1 MERITI
7 KNFLIFDDVEM
18 ELNKFNILIGPQASG
33 KSLLAKLVYYFK
45 NIGKHTT
52 GCIQDNEGIDELYKV
67 LKNEFLIIFPKEYWE
82 DNSEFIIEYQCGNF
96 KIEIKNN
103 SNNSD
108 IELKLTDDYE
118 SFYEEVKEGFEKYK
132 IEALWRMSLED
143 SKSNL
148 GNAIGLKG
156 YFRESNKFEH
166 YSQMF
171 DDIIFIP
178 ASRSFFS
185 ALINNIWTLSDQIDI
200 DPMMKNF
207 GKSYEYAQLIY
218 KNIYKKN
225 WNFLNN
231 ISDNKSKK
239 FSYTNRI
246 IKGNYEKI
254 NGKDWIVGD
263 NYKIELSRASS
274 GQQEAFPLLM
284 TLVFNALGFEF
295 VNEPNDNNFKKY
307 FFIEEPEAH
316 LFPNAQNTMI
326 SLISM
331 LKHELNVDFFI
342 TTHSPYILSAINNS
356 ILANEVIKKEK
367 LTTEEYIC
375 LSDGAYPID
384 LNDISAFAV
393 DNGNITDIK
402 DYEYNMIGGDILD
415 SVSNEFGQVM
425 DHLMELD
432 N

>member
-1 MERITI
+1 
-7 KNFLIFDDVEM
+7 M

>member
-1 MERITI
+1 MPI
-7 KNFLIFDDVEM
+7 
-18 ELNKFNILIGPQASG
+18 NKFNILIGEQASG
-33 KSLLAKLVYYFK
+33 KSLLAKLVYFFK
-45 NIGKHTT
+45 NIGKHIVN
-52 GCIQDNEGIDELYKV
+52 CIQDNEEIEDLYKI

-82 DNSEFIIEYQCGNF
+82 DNSGFIIEYQCNNF

-103 SNNSD
+103 LKNSD
-108 IELKLTDDYE
+108 IELKLADDFEY
-118 SFYEEVKEGFEKYK
+118 FYKGVKEGFKKYK
-132 IEALWRMSLED
+132 IDALWQISIKD
-143 SKSNL
+143 SNL
-148 GNAIGLKG
+148 NMGSAISLKG
-156 YFRESNKFEH
+156 YFRESNKFKH
-166 YSQMF
+166 YSQIF

-200 DPMMKNF
+200 DPMMKSF

-239 FSYTNRI
+239 FSYTNSI

-254 NGKDWIVGD
+254 NGKDWIVGN

-295 VNEPNDNNFKKY
+295 VNEPNDDNFKKY

-316 LFPNAQNTMI
+316 LFPDAQNTML

-331 LKHELNVDFFI
+331 LKHEMNTGFFI
-342 TTHSPYILSAINNS
+342 TTHSPYILSAINNA
-356 ILANEVIKKEK
+356 ILANEVIKKNNLTIEK
-367 LTTEEYIC
+367 YIS

-384 LNDISAFAV
+384 FEEISAFAV
-393 DNGNITDIK
+393 NNGAITDIK
-402 DYEYNMIGGDILD
+402 DYEYKMIGSEVID
-415 SVSNEFGQVM
+415 SVSDLFQDIMNQ
-425 DHLMELD
+425 LLLLD
-432 N
+432 D